1 MTKSKK
7 ERPDKI
13 RNQAKVAWEL
23 LKDPLATTREI
34 AKRAWVSRQ
43 SVSTH
48 AKQVWHSLT
57 KSDLIEEII
66 KKDITI
72 VSLAQDEIMRRL
84 AVPDKEKTRDI
95 ISAAD
100 TSAKRYS
107 LFKGDATDENGGMR
121 DLSSMTLDELKQI
134 AFNLKE

>member
-1 MTKSKK
+1 M
-7 ERPDKI
+7 
-13 RNQAKVAWEL
+13 
-23 LKDPLATTREI
+23 
-34 AKRAWVSRQ
+34 
-43 SVSTH
+43 
-48 AKQVWHSLT
+48 
-57 KSDLIEEII
+57 
-66 KKDITI
+66 
-72 VSLAQDEIMRRL
+72 SLAQDEIMRRL